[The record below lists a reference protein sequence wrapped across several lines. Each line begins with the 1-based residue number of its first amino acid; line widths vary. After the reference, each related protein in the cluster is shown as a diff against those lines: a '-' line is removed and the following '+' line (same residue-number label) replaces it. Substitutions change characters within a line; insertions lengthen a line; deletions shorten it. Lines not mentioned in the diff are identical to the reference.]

1 VVRVSLPAG
10 TRVGKYIIQRKLA
23 EGGMAEIFLAS
34 SFGPEGFEKQVVI
47 KRIRPTFADDPSFVE
62 MFVSEARLV
71 SKLNHANIV
80 QIFDFDRHDDT
91 FYIAMEYVRGKSLA
105 QAHQRARELGVP
117 LAPAL
122 AAQMV
127 VEVARGLGFAHRLTD
142 HGQPLGIVHRD
153 VTPQNVL
160 LSYEGAVKL
169 TDFGIA
175 KAGTR
180 ASTVGMLKGKFAYMS
195 PEQSRGQSVDARTD
209 IFALGITMWELLSGA
224 RLFDADSDVAV
235 LNAVQERT
243 VQPPSQL
250 NAAVDAEL
258 AGIVMHCLEREKSAR
273 FQTAQELERALS
285 KYLATRT
292 EDTDVSAWMHQVF
305 PIEASRTESTE
316 FRQERVP
323 IRLEDAVSG
332 ADVPGGGATA
342 ARVSGTRAPP
352 GFLGTGGGGPSPNE
366 QAGLGWDGPTARTP
380 IVSRN
385 GALEPTTQPTALP
398 GHRNLLVVGVCAGV
412 ALAAVGFATLVW
424 LRSPSAAPASPASV
438 PPVAALTPAPV
449 PVPAPA
455 VPVQPPVPPPPV
467 VAIAPVAPTP
477 EAPAAKP
484 ERLPKH
490 KVERP
495 HKAPKAAPTARN
507 VAPVSPPPPS
517 VPTQLPSSS
526 PGTLVLYVSPA
537 GEVLID
543 GKLQRKQEGRAE
555 YPLPPGTHQVEV
567 RGPSNWRKNVV
578 VQPGE
583 KTWEWAYR

>member
-1 VVRVSLPAG
+1 VLVSLPSG

-117 LAPAL
+117 LPPAL

-258 AGIVMHCLEREKSAR
+258 GGIVMHCLEREKGAR
-273 FQTAQELERALS
+273 FQTAQELERALA

-292 EDTDVSAWMHQVF
+292 EYTDVSAWMHQVF

-323 IRLEDAVSG
+323 IRLEDGVSA

-342 ARVSGTRAPP
+342 ARVVSGSRPPP
-352 GFLGTGGGGPSPNE
+352 GFLGGGAAVSGNE
-366 QAGLGWDGPTARTP
+366 QAGVGWDGPTARTP
-380 IVSRN
+380 IVSR
-385 GALEPTTQPTALP
+385 EPTTTPSAPPERQS
-398 GHRNLLVVGVCAGV
+398 HRALLVGMSAGV
-412 ALAAVGFATLVW
+412 ALAAVGFAVLVW
-424 LRSPSAAPASPASV
+424 MRFSPPAPAASV
-438 PPVAALTPAPV
+438 PPVVVATPV
-449 PVPAPA
+449 PSP
-455 VPVQPPVPPPPV
+455 PPVPQLTVEAPKSPSPPPPHV
-467 VAIAPVAPTP
+467 IASAPVEPAPS
-477 EAPAAKP
+477 APAKP
-484 ERLPKH
+484 ERGPKR
-490 KVERP
+490 KVERL
-495 HKAPKAAPTARN
+495 KKVATKAAPAART
-507 VAPVSPPPPS
+507 VPQEAPPPPAA
-517 VPTQLPSSS
+517 PTQLPSAA

-543 GKLQRKQEGRAE
+543 GKVQRRQEGRAE

>member
-1 VVRVSLPAG
+1 VSLPAG

-47 KRIRPTFADDPSFVE
+47 KRIRPTFADDASFVE

-122 AAQMV
+122 AAQIV

-142 HGQPLGIVHRD
+142 HGQPLGLVHRD

-195 PEQSRGQSVDARTD
+195 PEQSRGQPVDSRTD
-209 IFALGITMWELLSGA
+209 IFALGITLWELLCAA

-235 LNAVQERT
+235 LHAVQERT
-243 VQPPSQL
+243 VRPPSEL
-250 NAAVDAEL
+250 NPAVDADL
-258 AGIVMHCLEREKSAR
+258 SGIVMHCLEREKGAR

-285 KYLATRT
+285 RYLATAA
-292 EDTDVSAWMHQVF
+292 EETDVSAWMHAVF
-305 PIEASRTESTE
+305 PIESARTESTE

-323 IRLEDAVSG
+323 IRLEDGVS
-332 ADVPGGGATA
+332 ASEVPGGGVTA
-342 ARVSGTRAPP
+342 ARVSSGGAPP
-352 GFLGTGGGGPSPNE
+352 SGFVEASMRGPGDP
-366 QAGLGWDGPTARTP
+366 QAWDGPTARTP
-380 IVSRN
+380 IVSQDVSR
-385 GALEPTTQPTALP
+385 EPSTRPTAP
-398 GHRNLLVVGVCAGV
+398 PERASHRGLFVGMAAGAGV
-412 ALAAVGFATLVW
+412 VAVGFAFLTW
-424 LRSPSAAPASPASV
+424 TKSKPPAAPILV
-438 PPVAALTPAPV
+438 PPPVLSVVAPKAPPLEVVAPV
-449 PVPAPA
+449 VVTPPVEPTPPA
-455 VPVQPPVPPPPV
+455 VPSRPEPTTKHPSVRRHPSTKATPTARTPPPPG
-467 VAIAPVAPTP
+467 
-477 EAPAAKP
+477 
-484 ERLPKH
+484 
-490 KVERP
+490 
-495 HKAPKAAPTARN
+495 
-507 VAPVSPPPPS
+507 PPPESPK
-517 VPTQLPSSS
+517 QLPMGA

-537 GEVLID
+537 GDVLID
-543 GKLQRKQEGRAE
+543 GKLQRKQDGRAE
-555 YPLPPGTHQVEV
+555 YQLPPGTHQLEV
-567 RGPSNWRKNVV
+567 RGPSNWRKSVV
-578 VQPGE
+578 VQPSE

>member
-1 VVRVSLPAG
+1 
-10 TRVGKYIIQRKLA
+10 
-23 EGGMAEIFLAS
+23 MAEIFLAS

-47 KRIRPTFADDPSFVE
+47 KRIRPTFADDASFVE

-122 AAQMV
+122 AAQIV

-142 HGQPLGIVHRD
+142 HGQPLGLVHRD
-153 VTPQNVL
+153 VTPQNIL

-195 PEQSRGQSVDARTD
+195 PEQSRGQPVDARTD
-209 IFALGITMWELLSGA
+209 IFALGITLWELLSAA

-235 LNAVQERT
+235 LHAVQERT
-243 VQPPSQL
+243 VRSPSEL
-250 NAAVDAEL
+250 NPAVGADL
-258 AGIVMHCLEREKSAR
+258 SGIVMHCLEREKGAR

-285 KYLATRT
+285 RYLATAA
-292 EDTDVSAWMHQVF
+292 EETDVSAWMHAVF
-305 PIEASRTESTE
+305 PIESARTESTE

-323 IRLEDAVSG
+323 IRLEDGVS
-332 ADVPGGGATA
+332 ASDVPGGGATA
-342 ARVSGTRAPP
+342 ARVFSGSVPPP
-352 GFLGTGGGGPSPNE
+352 GFVEASARA
-366 QAGLGWDGPTARTP
+366 AGDQVWDGPTARTP
-380 IVSRN
+380 IVSQDVSR
-385 GALEPTTQPTALP
+385 EPSTRPTAAP
-398 GHRNLLVVGVCAGV
+398 ERASHRGLFVGMAAGAAV
-412 ALAAVGFATLVW
+412 AAVGFAALLWT
-424 LRSPSAAPASPASV
+424 RSQPPAAPIPTSAPVLSVVAPKPPPPEVTAPVVVTPPAEPTAPAAPARPEPTTKHPSV
-438 PPVAALTPAPV
+438 RRH
-449 PVPAPA
+449 
-455 VPVQPPVPPPPV
+455 PPP
-467 VAIAPVAPTP
+467 
-477 EAPAAKP
+477 
-484 ERLPKH
+484 
-490 KVERP
+490 
-495 HKAPKAAPTARN
+495 KATPTART
-507 VAPVSPPPPS
+507 APSERPPPESPKQ
-517 VPTQLPSSS
+517 VPMGA

-537 GEVLID
+537 GDVLID

-555 YPLPPGTHQVEV
+555 YPLPPGTHQIEV

-578 VQPGE
+578 VQPSE

>member
-1 VVRVSLPAG
+1 MSLPAG

-47 KRIRPTFADDPSFVE
+47 KRIRPSFADDASFVE

-117 LAPAL
+117 LPPAL
-122 AAQMV
+122 AAQIV

-153 VTPQNVL
+153 VTPQNIL

-195 PEQSRGQSVDARTD
+195 PEQSRGQPVDARTD
-209 IFALGITMWELLSGA
+209 IFALGITMWELLSGT

-243 VQPPSQL
+243 VQSPGQL
-250 NAAVDAEL
+250 NSAVDADL
-258 AGIVMHCLEREKSAR
+258 NGIVMHCLEREKSAR

-285 KYLATRT
+285 RYLANKA
-292 EDTDVSAWMHQVF
+292 EETDVSAWMHQVF
-305 PIEASRTESTE
+305 PIEAARTESTE

-323 IRLEDAVSG
+323 IRLEDGVS
-332 ADVPGGGATA
+332 AAQVPGGGATL
-342 ARVSGTRAPP
+342 ARGASGSTPPP
-352 GFLGTGGGGPSPNE
+352 GFLEGSVRTPLRDD
-366 QAGLGWDGPTARTP
+366 QAGMGWDGPTARTP
-380 IVSRN
+380 IVSRDA
-385 GALEPTTQPTALP
+385 GQEPTTRPTAQP
-398 GHRNLLVVGVCAGV
+398 ERTSHRGLFVGMAVG
-412 ALAAVGFATLVW
+412 AAVVAIGFAGLLWT
-424 LRSPSAAPASPASV
+424 RSKPPGPTPTATSTPTPSVAVETPTPAPPPAVPSPVVVSAPPAPTPQPAPPSHERGPKHPVAHRPTPSKATPAAPSVLPPASP
-438 PPVAALTPAPV
+438 
-449 PVPAPA
+449 
-455 VPVQPPVPPPPV
+455 
-467 VAIAPVAPTP
+467 
-477 EAPAAKP
+477 
-484 ERLPKH
+484 
-490 KVERP
+490 
-495 HKAPKAAPTARN
+495 
-507 VAPVSPPPPS
+507 SPPS
-517 VPTQLPSSS
+517 TPTQLPNAA

-537 GEVLID
+537 GQVLID
-543 GKLQRKQEGRAE
+543 GKLQRKQDGRAE